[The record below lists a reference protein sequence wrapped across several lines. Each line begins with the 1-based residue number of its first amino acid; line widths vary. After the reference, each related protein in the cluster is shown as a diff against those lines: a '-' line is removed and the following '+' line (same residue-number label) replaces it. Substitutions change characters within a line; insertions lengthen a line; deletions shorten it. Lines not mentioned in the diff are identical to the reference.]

1 VAPAVPSGTP
11 SFTSSGTAVSDNTS
25 VASGSGRATNDSV
38 ASGRGIADRDSVAS
52 GDAVARNGS
61 VASGCSTA
69 IDDST
74 ASGADCAPVRVVT
87 VATPGGTTPGA
98 GTAARTA
105 TTGQLA
111 RTGADLD
118 ALAASAAASVV
129 MGGVFLALGRR
140 RKPVSA

>member
-1 VAPAVPSGTP
+1 MA
-11 SFTSSGTAVSDNTS
+11 
-25 VASGSGRATNDSV
+25 SGRAL
-38 ASGRGIADRDSVAS
+38 ADDHSTAS
-52 GDAVARNGS
+52 GDAVARRGS

-74 ASGADCAPVRVVT
+74 ASGALCAPVPPARV
-87 VATPGGTTPGA
+87 TPGPGGA
-98 GTAARTA
+98 GPAAGRA

-118 ALAASAAASVV
+118 ALAASGALAGL

-140 RKPVSA
+140 RKPVA